1 MQPSL
6 SKTFLE
12 KNETSTY
19 FLLQFISNLAILNSQ
34 DTSTKD
40 SRFPYHTTEQRKNT
54 SNKKKKKNNLY
65 GRK

>member
-40 SRFPYHTTEQRKNT
+40 SRFPNHTTEQRK
-54 SNKKKKKNNLY
+54 KHVK
-65 GRK
+65 